1 MPFDAGRFQQAE
13 FTVRTQRVPVPG
25 LQAFFQEGEAPEWE
39 VRGLTAS
46 QLYLAM
52 EAKQRQAAVASVVDA
67 LASTG
72 DKAQELRKVL
82 GLSGDIPG
90 EIVKRLEMLVMGSVS
105 PAIDLQTAVKLGQC
119 FPIEFLALT
128 NAISEL
134 TGKGFD
140 LAKPQ
145 AASHLTPASTPA

>member
-1 MPFDAGRFQQAE
+1 MPFDTGRFQQAE
-13 FTVRTQRVPVPG
+13 FVVRTERVPVPS
-25 LQAFFQEGEAPEWE
+25 LREFFAEGEDAHWE

-52 EAKQRQAAVASVVDA
+52 EAKQRQDAVSSIVEA

-82 GLSGDIPG
+82 GLSGDVPS

-105 PAIDLQTAVKLGQC
+105 PVIDLQTAVKLGQC
-119 FPIEFLALT
+119 FPIEFLLLT
-128 NAISEL
+128 NAIRDL

-140 LAKPQ
+140 LVKPP
-145 AASHLTPASTPA
+145 AASHPTQPSTPA